1 VIFPGRSLEI
11 ICQMPP
17 WLIDFPSRPLKGRL
31 DLPCPRAIAGSAAI
45 ALVSMGSTAQ
55 AMEIRQFDKMAD
67 RDQVDYLDGLITGA
81 EKVLTDAGKPAL
93 AAQVEHLFTTKL
105 GNDAD
110 TIGMV
115 EFERNL
121 AITRDDNAH
130 HSQDQPSEVEDVMI
144 ITLENNH
151 IPLPDS
157 FYDVNKNFRPKLP
170 PKK

>member
-1 VIFPGRSLEI
+1 MKRF
-11 ICQMPP
+11 
-17 WLIDFPSRPLKGRL
+17 
-31 DLPCPRAIAGSAAI
+31 AISAAI
-45 ALVSMGSTAQ
+45 LSATLLLSSTAH
-55 AMEIRQFDKMAD
+55 AMLIRQFDKMAN
-67 RDQVDYLDGLITGA
+67 RDQVDYIDGLVTGA
-81 EKVLTDAGKPAL
+81 EKVLTAAGKPAL
-93 AAQVEHLFTTKL
+93 AAQVERLFTTKL

-121 AITRDDNAH
+121 AITRADNADH
-130 HSQDQPSEVEDVMI
+130 PQDQPSEVEDVI
-144 ITLENNH
+144 VITLENNH